1 MNKTFELHFVLNG
14 ESVTAQVDP
23 SARLLDVLR
32 EDFGLTGTKEGCGV
46 GECGACTIFMDG
58 KAVDSCL
65 VMAIQA
71 EGHRIVTIEGM
82 AKNGRLDSVQE
93 MLLQEGSVQCG
104 YCIPGMVMSARA
116 LLDRNPDP
124 TLDDVKLALSGNL
137 CRCTGYHKIFKA
149 VLRAAKIEREAGQKK

>member
-14 ESVTAQVDP
+14 ELVTVKVDP

-104 YCIPGMVMSARA
+104 YCIPGMVMSARD